1 MIFSYGFIGNSF
13 NCAGNKSQWIESF
26 MKILWRFHEGWEF
39 ITVFD
44 KVKVI
49 GELVKNSLVERGEHG
64 GRILKGTTDSIDSD
78 SKNFKEL

>member
-1 MIFSYGFIGNSF
+1 MIEY
-13 NCAGNKSQWIESF
+13 
-26 MKILWRFHEGWEF
+26 HEGWEF